1 MQPLRILLSAGLMLF
16 GVLTASTFLPV
27 ATAQAGFFNRVHA
40 RVGSSG
46 LWEIT
51 NNSSAARFIK
61 FRVSVRGSGIWQ
73 NHKAT
78 LPPGSTRMMGYD
90 SKTYVLRVE
99 EVN

>member
-1 MQPLRILLSAGLMLF
+1 MRALRILLSTALMLS
-16 GVLTASTFLPV
+16 GILTASTFLPV
-27 ATAQAGFFNRVHA
+27 ATVQAGFFNRVHA

-51 NNSSAARFIK
+51 NNSSAVRFVK

-90 SKTYVLRVE
+90 SKTYLLRLD